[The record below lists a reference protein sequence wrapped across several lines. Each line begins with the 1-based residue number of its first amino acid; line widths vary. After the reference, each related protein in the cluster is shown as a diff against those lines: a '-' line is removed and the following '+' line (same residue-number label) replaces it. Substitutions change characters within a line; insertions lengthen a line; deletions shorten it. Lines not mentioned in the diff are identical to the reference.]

1 MIRISTFTL
10 IGVTIMATTT
20 VAAGQSQTPA
30 PTDPTL
36 AALQLQQQQL
46 AAQQAALDARV
57 KMQQDQQAL
66 LTGSLP
72 ASSAAPQS
80 GAFTVTGTNP
90 FDSQKLAYDALS
102 KVAGKVAAK
111 VAVTGPV
118 LVYDQ
123 TEINSLVNYKSV
135 LKVLTAVQTEVR
147 QLKGTFSNQMDPEAQ
162 TLLRLPAANAAPGG
176 AKNFAG
182 ILAPGLAL
190 GGLKTLS
197 DLIGMFR
204 TNTSIAFSTFTSDDV
219 ALAAAVTEAL
229 IAKNASVYQPAVM
242 PLDATDNASAFMDL
256 LSQVQSDL
264 VNLQNDA
271 TTDQSK
277 VQQVSDALGAF
288 IQADQALQANTDQT
302 KAAGLTSAR
311 EVARVFALGLLGGTA
326 AAALDAPTAN
336 IWKAQRDQFLKEL
349 ATLVSSV
356 TTMTTSFGTLQTSLT
371 AVTNTGSATLTA
383 ILRAEKLMA
392 KATTANASILLVKTS
407 VLGGSV
413 VTRTNLFSGGH
424 LLYTG
429 GAIVNFTIFGATGL
443 VTASGVVV
451 GDTETKKTDF

>member
-413 VTRTNLFSGGH
+413 VTRTNLFTGGH

-429 GAIVNFTIFGATGL
+429 GAIVNFTLFDATGL
-443 VTASGVVV
+443 VKASGVVV

>member
-1 MIRISTFTL
+1 
-10 IGVTIMATTT
+10 MATTT

-162 TLLRLPAANAAPGG
+162 TLLKLPAANAVASG
-176 AKNFAG
+176 AKSFAG

-229 IAKNASVYQPAVM
+229 IAKSPSVNVYQPAVM
-242 PLDATDNASAFMDL
+242 PIDATDNASAFMDL

-271 TTDQSK
+271 TADQSK

-311 EVARVFALGLLGGTA
+311 EAARVFALALLGGTA
-326 AAALDAPTAN
+326 AVALDAPTAN
-336 IWKAQRDQFLKEL
+336 VWKAQRDQFLKEL

-356 TTMTTSFGTLQTSLT
+356 TTMMTSFGTLQTSLT

>member
-1 MIRISTFTL
+1 
-10 IGVTIMATTT
+10 MATTT

-162 TLLRLPAANAAPGG
+162 TLLKLPAANAVASG
-176 AKNFAG
+176 AKSFAG

-271 TTDQSK
+271 TADQSK

-311 EVARVFALGLLGGTA
+311 EAARVFALALLGGTA
-326 AAALDAPTAN
+326 AVALDAPTAN

-356 TTMTTSFGTLQTSLT
+356 TTMMTSFGTLQTSLT

-424 LLYTG
+424 LRYTG
-429 GAIVNFTIFGATGL
+429 GAIVNFTLFDATGL
-443 VTASGVVV
+443 VKASGVVV